1 MTRLP
6 RVTFLATAALAGAT
20 ATATGAGNPQPGSLE
35 AGTLN
40 LPAAPGSVRGL
51 AQSAVVDGFTGQVGY
66 QVPFELP
73 AGPGGVRPSLALA
86 YEGSLGN
93 GPYGLGWGLSLPRVV
108 RSTRLGVPSYTAADE
123 LEVVG
128 LGKGGRLV
136 AAGDGTF
143 RVEGHG
149 QALRVERPAGT
160 DMIVITDADGVR
172 YLLGTT
178 PAARQMSGA
187 RVASWYVQTVEFP
200 SGQTVQWTY
209 ESNGNQ
215 LYPTQATWGPRGE
228 LQARFGYEARPDAF
242 TSQRTGFPVTTDRRL
257 VTIAVWSLGA
267 LARTYTL
274 GYNDA
279 MTLSRLASVTLT
291 GVGGEGGMP
300 VVRFMYGST
309 EAATAAAW
317 TGTGGWHLGMPDVT
331 LMDVDGDGVGDLVR
345 MDPVAGHSYRRNYAA
360 SGTPPRRSFAAP
372 SPLPSDSGTAP
383 ALSAIRLMDIQGD
396 TAPDLVRVVGNQ
408 WWVQRLVDGQWSTVG
423 TWTNTIGVG
432 LRASNLAFAD
442 LNGDD
447 RPDVIQASPPGLV
460 VRFNGDGGLGAP
472 TTRPQ
477 VAATAALQPG
487 QAGVVFRDFDGDGLA
502 DAALVRLTGIDVYP
516 GRGDGTFGAR
526 STISYP
532 AGLTPAS
539 IYDIEL
545 ADLNRDG
552 VTDVVHVR
560 GGSVSWYAARPSG
573 TLLPARTLASPEP
586 ALADVV
592 VAFADGNGNGSEDVL
607 WSSPRGLWVL
617 DLAGATNA
625 GMITEIDNG
634 LGRVQRFGYDA
645 SARLRLA
652 AELDPALPDWAE
664 RLPIS
669 IPVAVRTDDLFTG
682 VAPTRA
688 SQLVVRDGFWDPVEK
703 RFGGFLVTTRTS
715 LGASPAD
722 TLVETTTYHAGRGA
736 TDRVLRGSPLTVERR
751 DGTGR
756 LYDRVVTSWS
766 ALGVAGLTGPDP
778 RLRLPVVTRRAT
790 ITYEG
795 VVPGVASDVGYAH
808 DGDGNVVTETR
819 NGRLDRTGDETV
831 VTRSYATNTARW
843 IRNRLVEEQVAE
855 TSGEVRSRHRTRYD
869 GDAGGALAAG
879 TIDLGRPRVRE
890 AWDGTGWIAQ
900 ESFDYDAAGNPTR
913 KVDHGVVRD
922 LTYDADA
929 MFVTTETVRP
939 DPSTTLT
946 WTAIWDPTRA
956 VLTSVTDP
964 NGVTRTLGYDG
975 HGRLASEAV
984 GAAPAHRTYSYQWA
998 GPRPST
1004 TTVEFDG
1011 VTGTRTTRHVY
1022 AGDGQRL
1029 YASTDLAGRTIIRDW
1044 VEPDA
1049 RGQAAIVAEPFYG
1062 VAAPTALPA
1071 NAPYTRHTRD
1081 ALGRAFHVMR
1091 PDGSETTTT
1100 YEALAAIEHV
1110 GGTVPVRR
1118 EFDGQGRMVRVV
1130 RTAAGVLEQLDVRP
1144 DAAGRITGFDLRG
1157 GTSVVRDEVQY
1168 DLLGRVTAADDPDQG
1183 ARTYI
1188 YDDRDRL
1195 IGSDDADG
1203 RSVAYTYDDANRLL
1217 SAIGADGTAFRY
1229 HYDNPRVGSAAAAR
1243 TRGRL
1248 AWVEEPTG
1256 VVDLTYDDLG
1266 RVASQTRTIDGVS
1279 ASVTWTYSPNG
1290 LVRSASYDDG
1300 FVATY
1305 GYDGAG
1311 RLTSIGP
1318 SLWTMSSADAAG
1330 RPLVETAGNGV
1341 ATTTARDG
1349 LGRSTRVAV
1358 TRAGGTLMDLEL
1370 VRDGL
1375 GALVHVADRDVV
1387 GLDHLARYDHDD
1399 AGRLIGAVVGDF
1411 PTPWGGGIPYEL
1423 GYAWDGLQN
1432 LTGVTV
1438 RTPPDL
1444 AAPALAAGSYG
1455 YAPDSRRLEEI
1466 VDGAATTRYQHDRT
1480 GRVTAAGKRALTW
1493 DDFGRLRSVE
1503 GDGADSTYAYGH
1515 DGARVYTRNSAGTER
1530 RFSPDDVRSPSG
1542 TRQHYL
1548 RVGGQVVARVDRTG
1562 ATSAATFMH
1571 YGADAG
1577 PALITN
1583 GSGAVVEERL
1593 YEPFGA
1599 PLGDRIRADVTGGI
1613 NHPIDP
1619 DTGWSDAGARWY
1631 AGDAARW
1638 TAPDPITRLPTA
1650 DLLAAPW
1657 RLNPY
1662 LYGGA
1667 NPTLFWDPDGR
1678 EEYVIGV
1685 EPSPSR
1691 PGYCYTKVTTDQD
1704 GDTIAVERAAGL
1716 MNTELSP
1723 GRRVMSY
1730 AAAIE
1735 SGSSTDKLLGG
1746 RITAVFHKAET
1757 APGSAPG
1764 SALENVGFEISAL
1777 EVAVEASVTS
1787 SQATL
1792 GAQASVVAGALS
1804 YATQDPTSSQDTVLR
1819 GGVSEG
1825 PGVALRLHYGDA
1837 DGDGRREYGF
1847 GFDVGPAS
1855 FDLKSERFEATVRDI
1870 ALMFEVFA
1878 RQPMVVY

>member
-6 RVTFLATAALAGAT
+6 RVLFLAAAALAGAT
-20 ATATGAGNPQPGSLE
+20 TGAAGAANPQPGSLE

-40 LPAAPGSVRGL
+40 LPSAPGSVRGL
-51 AQSAVVDGFTGQVGY
+51 APSAVVDGFSGQVGY

-128 LGKGGRLV
+128 IGKGGRLV

-178 PAARQMSGA
+178 PATRQMSGTRIA
-187 RVASWYVQTVEFP
+187 GWYVQTVEYP
-200 SGQTVQWTY
+200 SGQTVAWTY
-209 ESNGNQ
+209 TASGNQ
-215 LYPTQATWGPRGE
+215 LYPEQATWGPRGE
-228 LQARFGYEARPDAF
+228 LQARFGYEARPDTF
-242 TSQRTGFPVTTDRRL
+242 TSQRAGFPITTDRRL
-257 VTIAVWSLGA
+257 ATVAVWSFGT

-291 GVGGEGGMP
+291 GVGGESGMP
-300 VVRFMYGST
+300 VVRFMYGTT
-309 EAATAAAW
+309 EPATAAAW

-331 LMDVDGDGVGDLVR
+331 LMDVDGDGVADLVR
-345 MDPVAGHSYRRNYAA
+345 MDPVAGHSYRRNQGE

-372 SPLPSDSGTAP
+372 TPLPNDSGAAP
-383 ALSAIRLMDIQGD
+383 PLSAVRLMDIQGD
-396 TAPDLVRVVGNQ
+396 TAPDMVRVVGNQ
-408 WWVQRLVDGQWSTVG
+408 WAVQRLVDGHWSTVG
-423 TWTNTIGVG
+423 TWANTLGVG
-432 LRASNLAFAD
+432 LRTPNLAFAD

-447 RPDVIQASPPGLV
+447 RPDVLQASPPGFV
-460 VRFNGDGGLGAP
+460 MRMNGDGGLGAP
-472 TTRPQ
+472 VARPA
-477 VAATAALQPG
+477 VAVTAALQPG

-502 DAALVRLTGIDVYP
+502 DAALIRLSGIDVYP

-526 STISYP
+526 YTITYP

-539 IYDIEL
+539 IDDIEL

-552 VTDVVHVR
+552 VTDVIHVR

-573 TLLPARTLASPEP
+573 TLLPARTLTSPEA

-617 DLAGATNA
+617 DLAGTTSA
-625 GMITEIDNG
+625 GMVTEIDNG
-634 LGRVQRFGYDA
+634 LGMVQHFGYDA

-669 IPVAVRTDDLFTG
+669 IPVAIRTDDLFTG

-736 TDRVLRGSPLTVERR
+736 DRVLRGSPLTVERR

-756 LYDRVVTSWS
+756 LYDRVVTNWS

-795 VVPGVASDVGYAH
+795 VVPGVASDVTYAH
-808 DGDGNVVTETR
+808 DGDGNVITETR

-831 VTRSYATNTARW
+831 VTRSYATNAARW
-843 IRNRLVEEQVAE
+843 IRNRLIEEQVAE
-855 TSGEVRSRHRTRYD
+855 ASGEVRSRRRTRYD

-879 TIDLGRPRVRE
+879 AIDLGRPRVRE
-890 AWDGTGWIAQ
+890 AWDGARWIAQ
-900 ESFDYDAAGNPTR
+900 EGFDYDTVGNPTR
-913 KVDHGVVRD
+913 KIDHGVVRD

-929 MFVTTETVRP
+929 MFVTGETVRP
-939 DPSTTLT
+939 DTSTTLT
-946 WTAIWDPTRA
+946 WTATWDPTRA

-975 HGRLASEAV
+975 HGRLVSEAV
-984 GAAPAHRTYSYQWA
+984 GAAAAHRTHSYQWA
-998 GPRPST
+998 GPRPRT

-1022 AGDGQRL
+1022 AGDGRRL
-1029 YASTDLAGRTIIRDW
+1029 YSSTDLAGQAIIRDW
-1044 VEPDA
+1044 SEPDA
-1049 RGQAAIVAEPFYG
+1049 RGQIAIVAEPFYG

-1071 NAPYTRHTRD
+1071 NAPHTRHIRD
-1081 ALGRAFHVMR
+1081 ALGRASRVVR
-1091 PDGSETTTT
+1091 PDASETTTT
-1100 YEALAAIEHV
+1100 YAALATVDHV
-1110 GGTVPVRR
+1110 EGTVPVRR
-1118 EFDGQGRMVRVV
+1118 EFDGQGRMVHVT

-1144 DAAGRITGFDLRG
+1144 DAASRIAGFELRG
-1157 GTSVVRDEVQY
+1157 GASVVRDEVQY
-1168 DLLGRVTAADDPDQG
+1168 DLLGRVIAADDPDQG
-1183 ARTYI
+1183 LRTYT

-1203 RSVAYTYDDANRLL
+1203 RTVTYAYDDANRLL
-1217 SAIGADGTAFRY
+1217 SAVGTDGTAFHY
-1229 HYDNPRVGSAAAAR
+1229 HYDYPRVGSATAAR

-1256 VVDLTYDDLG
+1256 VVDFTYDDLG
-1266 RVASQTRTIDGVS
+1266 RLASQARTIDGVG
-1279 ASVTWTYSPNG
+1279 ASVAWTYSPNG
-1290 LVRSASYDDG
+1290 LVRTASYDDG

-1318 SLWTMSSADAAG
+1318 SLWTMASADAAG

-1341 ATTTARDG
+1341 ATTTARDA

-1358 TRAGGTLMDLEL
+1358 TRAGGALMDLEL

-1375 GALVHVADRDVV
+1375 GALVHVDDRDVV

-1411 PTPWGGGIPYEL
+1411 PTPSGGGVPYEL

-1432 LTGVTV
+1432 LTSVTV
-1438 RTPPDL
+1438 RTPPNL

-1466 VDGAATTRYQHDRT
+1466 VDGATTTLYQHDRT

-1503 GDGADSTYAYGH
+1503 GDGAASTYAYGH

-1599 PLGDRIRADVTGGI
+1599 PSA
-1613 NHPIDP
+1613 
-1619 DTGWSDAGARWY
+1619 
-1631 AGDAARW
+1631 
-1638 TAPDPITRLPTA
+1638 
-1650 DLLAAPW
+1650 
-1657 RLNPY
+1657 
-1662 LYGGA
+1662 
-1667 NPTLFWDPDGR
+1667 
-1678 EEYVIGV
+1678 
-1685 EPSPSR
+1685 
-1691 PGYCYTKVTTDQD
+1691 
-1704 GDTIAVERAAGL
+1704 IA
-1716 MNTELSP
+1716 
-1723 GRRVMSY
+1723 
-1730 AAAIE
+1730 
-1735 SGSSTDKLLGG
+1735 
-1746 RITAVFHKAET
+1746 
-1757 APGSAPG
+1757 SAP
-1764 SALENVGFEISAL
+1764 
-1777 EVAVEASVTS
+1777 T
-1787 SQATL
+1787 
-1792 GAQASVVAGALS
+1792 
-1804 YATQDPTSSQDTVLR
+1804 
-1819 GGVSEG
+1819 
-1825 PGVALRLHYGDA
+1825 
-1837 DGDGRREYGF
+1837 
-1847 GFDVGPAS
+1847 
-1855 FDLKSERFEATVRDI
+1855 
-1870 ALMFEVFA
+1870 
-1878 RQPMVVY
+1878 